1 MTTLNVSQIHLL
13 PEELHADLIVI
24 GGGLG
29 GIAAALSGLRL
40 GHRVV
45 LTEETD
51 WIGGQLT
58 AQAVPPDES
67 LWIEESGCTASYRA
81 FREGVRQYYRQH
93 YPLTPEARSDPH
105 LNPGAGNVSR
115 LCHEPRVALA
125 VLEGLLAPYRS
136 SGQLRLLLDTR
147 PVAVETDGDRV
158 RSVTA
163 EHLPSGVRRRLAGP
177 FVLDATETGEL
188 LELGGVEHVIGAEG
202 QGETGEPHAL
212 AEADPLNQQA
222 VSWCFAVDHREGEN
236 WTIQKPAG
244 YDFWQAYQPACW
256 PDRQLSWTYPHPIT
270 LQPVTRDLFS
280 NPVETPHGGDLWH
293 YRRIRAAR
301 QFTGAGPNPDVT
313 AVNWPQID
321 YLLGPILGVGA
332 EEREAHLQGARELS
346 LSMLYWMQT
355 EAPRHDGDGQG
366 YPGLRLRGDVTG
378 TADTH
383 GLAKSVY
390 VREARRIQ
398 AEFTVLEQHVGVEAR
413 GALVGAEVFADSV
426 GVGQYRIDLHPSTR
440 GRNYVDVASWPFQ
453 IPLGALIPRRVEN
466 LLPAGK
472 SLGVTH
478 ITNGCYRLHPVEWN
492 VGEAAGAL
500 ASFCL
505 SRRLQPRQVYQD
517 AALRQEF
524 QSLLQ
529 DQLGFQLQWPEA
541 LRVQPS
547 PSF

>member
-1 MTTLNVSQIHLL
+1 MTEH
-13 PEELHADLIVI
+13 HADLLII
-24 GGGLG
+24 GAGLG
-29 GIAAALSGLRL
+29 GVAAALSGLRL
-40 GHRVV
+40 GRRVI

-58 AQAVPPDES
+58 SQAVPPDES
-67 LWIEESGCTASYRA
+67 IWIEESGCTASYRA

-93 YPLTPEARSDPH
+93 YPLTPEARSDTH

-125 VLEGLLAPYRS
+125 VLEAMLAPYLS
-136 SGQLRLLLDTR
+136 SGQLRLMLDTR
-147 PVAVETDGDRV
+147 PVAVQTDGDRITGV
-158 RSVTA
+158 ST
-163 EHLPSGVRRRLAGP
+163 EHRPSGQVRHLSGHY
-177 FVLDATETGEL
+177 VLDATETGEL
-188 LELGGVEHVIGAEG
+188 LELSGTEHVIGAEG
-202 QGETGEPHAL
+202 QDQTGEPHAL
-212 AEADPLNQQA
+212 PVADPLNQQA
-222 VSWCFAVDHREGEN
+222 VSWCFVVDHTEGADY
-236 WTIQKPAG
+236 TIARPEQ
-244 YDFWQAYQPACW
+244 YDFWRDYQPECW
-256 PDRQLSWTYPHPIT
+256 PTRQLSWTYPHPIT
-270 LQPVTRDLFS
+270 LRPVTRDLFS

-293 YRRIRAAR
+293 YRRILAQRQFADPEAR
-301 QFTGAGPNPDVT
+301 QDIT

-321 YLLGPILGVGA
+321 YLLGPVLGVSA
-332 EEREAHLQGARELS
+332 EERERHLQGARDLS

-383 GLAKSVY
+383 GLAKSAY
-390 VREARRIQ
+390 IREARRIQ

-413 GALVGAEVFADSV
+413 GALIGAEVFADSV

-453 IPLGALIPRRVEN
+453 IPLGALIPVRMEN

-500 ASFCL
+500 AAFCL
-505 SRRLQPRQVYQD
+505 NGGHAPRQVR
-517 AALRQEF
+517 ASPTLTREF
-524 QSLLQ
+524 QRLLT
-529 DQLGFQLQWPEA
+529 DRLGFQLQWPEA
-541 LRVQPS
+541 LRIQAS
-547 PSF
+547 PGF